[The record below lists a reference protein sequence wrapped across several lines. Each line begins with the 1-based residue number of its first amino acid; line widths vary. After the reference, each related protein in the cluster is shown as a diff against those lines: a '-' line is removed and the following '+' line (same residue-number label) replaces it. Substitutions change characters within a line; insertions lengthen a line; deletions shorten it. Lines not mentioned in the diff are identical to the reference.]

1 MPLFDLINPG
11 HNPRPHPLRFK
22 TREEFDKWL
31 NDVDSNKDGV
41 ISQKELHDALKALGL
56 HLATFR
62 AWIARISVDRNHNK
76 VIDINESDERKLL
89 ADHAAKHW
97 GIIVSP

>member
-1 MPLFDLINPG
+1 MTLFDSNPG
-11 HNPRPHPLRFK
+11 HNPRFK

-41 ISQKELHDALKALGL
+41 INQKELHDALKALGL

-76 VIDINESDERKLL
+76 VIDIDGSVERKLL
-89 ADHAAKHW
+89 VDYAAKYW